1 MSFCC
6 NFLIWLVV
14 SWWWVQLSWG
24 TSLLLCSSLIGIS
37 LIQLITTPS
46 NITNTELLVIV
57 LIFIGARD
65 RIPANLGGSK
75 PHPSVIFPLLVYKYI
90 QIRIKDKQPVPQ
102 VCLFS
107 KRASAHTALVAIL
120 VSNLIGPV
128 NSGQHMYWTIRVV
141 TDIIWQSYLL
151 HVN

>member
-6 NFLIWLVV
+6 NFPIWPVV
-14 SWWWVQLSWG
+14 SWWWVRLSWG

-37 LIQLITTPS
+37 LIQLITPT

-65 RIPANLGGSK
+65 RIPVNLCGSK

-90 QIRIKDKQPVPQ
+90 QKRIKDKQPVPQ
-102 VCLFS
+102 TGKCVCFPKGLL
-107 KRASAHTALVAIL
+107 HTLGAIL

-128 NSGQHMYWTIRVV
+128 NSGQHMY
-141 TDIIWQSYLL
+141 
-151 HVN
+151 